1 MKGLMHR
8 IVRGLDWFLFESCDP
23 RVVPILRIGFALMII
38 IQALVLWPD
47 AGYWFT
53 DSGVMRTQTAREILG
68 PGSWSLLYYLPSEP
82 WVVQSAL
89 AIWIVNGALMLVGFY
104 SRVQAAAIFVWL
116 VSFQNR
122 NPSIHDGEDTVFRIF
137 AFLMVWLPLDAYW
150 SIRKRGESLE
160 PRQDSKNRADRS
172 VGRCVAADAWALR
185 LFQVQMTAIYAST
198 ALSKLEGSTWNDGTA
213 VWYVSRMTDNFGRW
227 ISPSWLDQP
236 YASELATY
244 GTLAIECF
252 LPFGLWIPRLR
263 WLAICLGVLLHL
275 GIEFSMNLFLFQWV
289 MILGLIA
296 FVKLPT
302 KVCSNT

>member
-1 MKGLMHR
+1 MNRLLHK
-8 IVRGLDWFLFESCDP
+8 IVRGLDRFLFESCDP

-38 IQALVLWPD
+38 LQALVLWPD
-47 AGYWFT
+47 ATYWFT

-68 PGSWSLLYYLPSEP
+68 PRSWSLLFYLPSET
-82 WVVQSAL
+82 WVVQVSL
-89 AIWIVNGALMLVGFY
+89 GMWIVHGVMMLVGFY
-104 SRVQAAAIFVWL
+104 SRVQATAIFMWL

-137 AFLMVWLPLDAYW
+137 AFLMIWLPLDAYW
-150 SIRKRGESLE
+150 SIRRLGKNSESG
-160 PRQDSKNRADRS
+160 ADQTDGRS
-172 VGRCVAADAWALR
+172 NAADAWGLR
-185 LFQVQMTAIYAST
+185 LFQVQMTAIYVST
-198 ALSKLEGSTWNDGTA
+198 ALSKFEGSTWNDGTA

-227 ISPSWLDQP
+227 IPPKWLDYP

-263 WLAICLGVLLHL
+263 WIAIGLGILLHL

-289 MILGLIA
+289 MILGLLT
-296 FVKLPT
+296 FVRLPSRT
-302 KVCSNT
+302 WSCVQETAEG